1 MLGEAITRE
10 QISVPMVE
18 TDFVA
23 AFAHEASAI
32 ATVTMGF
39 STDPIAR
46 WFYPKATDYFRWFPK
61 FVRAFAGGA
70 IANESAYCTE
80 NYSGAALW
88 LPPGVEP
95 DGEELASLVRESMP
109 QERHAEAFELFEK
122 MGEAHPI
129 EPSWYLPMIAV
140 DTFRQNL
147 GIGSRL
153 MELALERC
161 DRDGLPAY
169 LESSNPRNIS
179 LYRRFGFEV
188 VGEIRSGDSPVM
200 TPMLRKAV
208 RANGEQPTAKS

>member
-10 QISVPMVE
+10 QIDITL
-18 TDFVA
+18 TDTGNGFVA
-23 AFAHEASAI
+23 AFAHEASAV

-46 WFYPKATDYFRWFPK
+46 WFYPNAADYFRWFPK

-70 IANESAYCTE
+70 IENGSAYCTE

-95 DGEELASLVRESMP
+95 DAEELVSIVRESLP
-109 QERHAEAFELFEK
+109 EKRQAEALELFEK
-122 MGEAHPI
+122 MGDNHPAV
-129 EPSWYLPMIAV
+129 PHWYLPMIAV
-140 DTFRQNL
+140 DTARQNL
-147 GIGSRL
+147 GIGSSL
-153 MELALERC
+153 MELALLRC

-188 VGEIRSGDSPVM
+188 VGEIQVADSPVM

-208 RANGEQPTAKS
+208 R

>member
-1 MLGEAITRE
+1 MLGEAITKE
-10 QISVPMVE
+10 QINVPMV
-18 TDFVA
+18 DMGNGFVA
-23 AFAHEASAI
+23 AFAHAASAI

-46 WFYPKATDYFRWFPK
+46 WFYPKASDYFRWFPK
-61 FVRAFAGGA
+61 FVQAFAGGA

-88 LPPGVEP
+88 LPPGVGP
-95 DGEELASLVRESMP
+95 DEEELVDIVHKSLPTDR
-109 QERHAEAFELFEK
+109 QAGALELFAQ
-122 MGEAHPI
+122 MGSSHPT
-129 EPSWYLPMIAV
+129 EPHWYLPMIAV

-153 MELALERC
+153 MELALARC
-161 DRDGLPAY
+161 DQDGMPAY

-188 VGEIRSGDSPVM
+188 VGEIRAADSPVM
-200 TPMLRKAV
+200 TPMFR
-208 RANGEQPTAKS
+208 RSR